1 MNEIKAL
8 IKNSRYSIHDLS
20 RIEPISEGDLPR
32 FNMPFELGIDVG
44 CKTYYKNNKKYMIL
58 EKDPYRFKKVIS
70 DISGQDIF
78 THNNE
83 PYDLVKIV
91 RNWIKIIFQRRAITS
106 AKIIWDAY
114 NEFNFDLKEQM
125 ESEDL
130 NPENIWAIPFNE
142 LIQIIRTWIK
152 NYA

>member
-1 MNEIKAL
+1 
-8 IKNSRYSIHDLS
+8 
-20 RIEPISEGDLPR
+20 
-32 FNMPFELGIDVG
+32 
-44 CKTYYKNNKKYMIL
+44 MIL